1 MKRPPRRS
9 RLKTVLSY
17 VVYFIALV
25 PLMASIPPDDG
36 GVLSAIATIYAI
48 RLAAIIIHEAGHAIV
63 GIAADG
69 QMIFFCARP
78 ILIVLKPISVSYV
91 GKHRYR
97 DRVQGGAV
105 AFRFKDGT
113 RRGRYWGAVIAAGP
127 VANFVTAVAAM
138 SIGLAEVSGNVTEAS
153 ISAFVIISTWVGL
166 ANLVPI
172 DRCDGWK
179 LLLLYRSRDLRRRLR
194 RGAPLFT
201 IAETSIA
208 VAADCLQWTCLSR
221 DAASPRCRP

>member
-9 RLKTVLSY
+9 RLKTVLFY

-36 GVLSAIATIYAI
+36 GVLSAIAMTYAI
-48 RLAAIIIHEAGHAIV
+48 CLAAMIIHEAGHAII
-63 GIAADG
+63 GISADG
-69 QMIFFCARP
+69 QMIFFCVRP
-78 ILIVLKPISVSYV
+78 ILISIKPRSISYV

-113 RRGRYWGAVIAAGP
+113 RRGRHWGAVIAAGP
-127 VANFVTAVAAM
+127 IANFLTAIAAM
-138 SIGLAEVSGNVTEAS
+138 SIGLAVASGNVAEAS
-153 ISAFVIISTWVGL
+153 IAAFVIISTWVGL

-179 LLLLYRSRDLRRRLR
+179 LLLLYRSRALRRRLR
-194 RGAPLFT
+194 GVHAFA

-208 VAADCLQWTCLSR
+208 VAADCL
-221 DAASPRCRP
+221 